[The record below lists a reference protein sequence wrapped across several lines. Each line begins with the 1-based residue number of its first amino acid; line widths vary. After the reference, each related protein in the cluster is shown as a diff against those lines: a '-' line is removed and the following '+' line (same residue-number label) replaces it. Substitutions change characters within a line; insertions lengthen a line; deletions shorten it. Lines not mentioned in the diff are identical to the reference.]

1 MKKTKM
7 ITIGFFLTFTLSL
20 NAQIMQDSIEVL
32 KIASL
37 YSQSWYDGDSL
48 KMSKVLHP
56 ELVKRTIRNYENTG
70 NDVVNNLS
78 YNTMMQYTI
87 AGYGKH
93 TPKDKQNDKIELL
106 DICENIASIRVE
118 STDYVEYLQ
127 MVKYNG
133 EWKAL
138 NVLWEMKDW
147 KKSK

>member
-1 MKKTKM
+1 
-7 ITIGFFLTFTLSL
+7 
-20 NAQIMQDSIEVL
+20 
-32 KIASL
+32 
-37 YSQSWYDGDSL
+37 
-48 KMSKVLHP
+48 MSKVLHP